1 MLEKQLEDL
10 DIANVVFPFDT
21 ENVAKAA
28 LVK

>member
-1 MLEKQLEDL
+1 MLEKLEDL